1 MSDTKSKLSED
12 ELDQMIASLQN
23 ESGAPAQAGT
33 DPNGSLP
40 TITPIATSQPA
51 DNVVTTD
58 DSVQPIPS
66 VAENIT
72 AAPVSPVP
80 TDVVQPTVIPAAPI
94 AAPTPIPEP
103 IEPIQPI
110 QPIAP
115 ISAPAPVNP
124 ASDLDLIKREA
135 LTELRPLIDK
145 LNLPAEEKFD
155 TILLTIRS
163 TDDSSLILL
172 ANATARQIADDT
184 RRAEALLNV
193 IKEIDFFKQSQR

>member
-23 ESGAPAQAGT
+23 ESGAPAQAAA

-40 TITPIATSQPA
+40 TIAPVPVSQPS
-51 DNVVTTD
+51 DNLVVTD
-58 DSVQPIPS
+58 DSVQPIAPI
-66 VAENIT
+66 ADPT
-72 AAPVSPVP
+72 APVPASPVP
-80 TDVVQPTVIPAAPI
+80 TDVVQPTVTPVEPI
-94 AAPTPIPEP
+94 AEPAPMPKP
-103 IEPIQPI
+103 IEPVQPV

-155 TILLTIRS
+155 TILLMIRS
-163 TDDSSLILL
+163 TDDSSLIPL